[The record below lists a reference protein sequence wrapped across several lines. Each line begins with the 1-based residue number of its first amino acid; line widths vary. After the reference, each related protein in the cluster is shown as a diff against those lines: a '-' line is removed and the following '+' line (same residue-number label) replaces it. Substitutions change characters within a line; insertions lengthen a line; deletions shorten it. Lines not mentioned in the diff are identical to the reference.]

1 MDFHFFKVSEKSW
14 KINVEKE
21 GAPWYI
27 LNMSLPPP
35 RRLCF
40 TRRLYVCQF
49 ATSQKTTDRSFVIF
63 FLTQDEDVCLEKK
76 VTIKFRLLSGSW
88 SASKNFWRNFFTTLP
103 IFARNRKNSAY
114 TLLITRRQ
122 ILMTFFQDVMSH
134 QQQTNFGADLERDP
148 YTGIFNGISLS
159 RDRSNC
165 KIFASNSIN
174 NDYNVWKMSC
184 VVGGMCSPSAIFYL
198 ILLL

>member
-1 MDFHFFKVSEKSW
+1 MHVWKRKLSLNFGCYPDLDQHLRISEG
-14 KINVEKE
+14 I
-21 GAPWYI
+21 
-27 LNMSLPPP
+27 
-35 RRLCF
+35 
-40 TRRLYVCQF
+40 
-49 ATSQKTTDRSFVIF
+49 
-63 FLTQDEDVCLEKK
+63 
-76 VTIKFRLLSGSW
+76 
-88 SASKNFWRNFFTTLP
+88 FTTLP

-122 ILMTFFQDVMSH
+122 ILMTFFQGVMSH

-174 NDYNVWKMSC
+174 NDYNF
-184 VVGGMCSPSAIFYL
+184 GR
-198 ILLL
+198 